1 MGNSI
6 RGFLKKAGCTDRV
19 LNSLFA
25 SYFEHLISA
34 IEKNDLE
41 SVKFFHLVKKVS
53 FSDYLPSGDSPLH
66 IAVLRNNLEIA
77 KYIIEKVKPLNIED
91 KNFNGDTV
99 FMQAALKGNLQ
110 MMKYL
115 FEVGKCDINTKENKG
130 ATPFFAACC
139 NGYLE
144 ILDYFLFELKID
156 CHSVNHEGQS
166 AIHRVAY
173 YGLLHV
179 LKYLRK
185 NTNLSFSAVD
195 KKGNSPLHLAAIRLN
210 ITCIRYLLKH
220 SSKKEVLLNQKNS
233 EQETPLTIIL
243 KILNKIKDPGISEIT
258 KEEVIKYINDKK
270 EFPAIRNTEV
280 TSKLRQTLQASSMK
294 KTDFFG
300 KNRVLSNN
308 LKIPMNINPFAT
320 NRSSKDAGNNNISP
334 KTLKVNA
341 KRELLLS
348 RVTPVNTDKKNSM
361 IASKTNLQEEIEI
374 REENIVEIKSALVR
388 KREKR
393 GGRKNTSP
401 SPDKTDKE
409 KMASPRRTAGS
420 PLNKL
425 KKAFM
430 NKFNSIKPSF
440 MSSPKKK
447 KNPVV
452 NINKPQINK
461 GLSFKEMHEK
471 LTLEEKDEKQE
482 DEEKSRDYERN
493 ENFEENKGLEILND
507 EENLTKSNGFN
518 MFSLLQKAGKAFM
531 KSPLNNFL
539 KGNKGESSDGQE
551 NNSTPQN
558 NMSHLLVKTQDM
570 LINIPEDSPFK
581 VLIKGFDHN
590 LSEKEIKMKKNL
602 KA

>member
-6 RGFLKKAGCTDRV
+6 RGYLKKAGCTDRV

-25 SYFEHLISA
+25 TYFEHLISA

-41 SVKFFHLVKKVS
+41 TVKFFHLVKKVS

-66 IAVLRNNLEIA
+66 IAVLHNNLEIV
-77 KYIIEKVKPLNIED
+77 KYIIENVKPLNIED

-115 FEVGKCDINTKENKG
+115 FEFAQCDINTKENKG

-144 ILDYFLFELKID
+144 VLDYFLYELKID
-156 CHSVNHEGQS
+156 CHSVNNEGQS
-166 AIHRVAY
+166 AIHRVSY

-185 NTNLSFSAVD
+185 NTNLSFSAID

-210 ITCIRYLLKH
+210 ITCVRYLLKH
-220 SSKKEVLLNQKNS
+220 SSKKEVLLNQRNS
-233 EQETPLTIIL
+233 EKDTPLTILL

-258 KEEVIKYINDKK
+258 KEEVVKYINDKK
-270 EFPAIRNTEV
+270 EYPAIRNTEV
-280 TSKLRQTLQASSMK
+280 TGKLRQTLLASSMK
-294 KTDFFG
+294 KTDFHG
-300 KNRVLSNN
+300 KDRVLSNN
-308 LKIPMNINPFAT
+308 LKIPMMINPFNT
-320 NRSSKDAGNNNISP
+320 KRSSKDAGNHNNISP
-334 KTLKVNA
+334 TTLKVNT
-341 KRELLLS
+341 KREFLLS
-348 RVTPVNTDKKNSM
+348 KVTPLYTEKINSKLTPKM
-361 IASKTNLQEEIEI
+361 NLQEEIE
-374 REENIVEIKSALVR
+374 ESFVEIKSALVR

-401 SPDKTDKE
+401 SPDKIDKE
-409 KMASPRRTAGS
+409 KGTSPIKGGGS

-440 MSSPKKK
+440 MSSPKK

-482 DEEKSRDYERN
+482 DEEKSRDYEKN
-493 ENFEENKGLEILND
+493 ENLEENKMENVN
-507 EENLTKSNGFN
+507 EEEKITKNNGFN
-518 MFSLLQKAGKAFM
+518 VFSLLQKAGKAFM
-531 KSPLNNFL
+531 KSPLNIL

-551 NNSTPQN
+551 NSTPKGN
-558 NMSHLLVKTQDM
+558 ISHLPVKTQEM
-570 LINIPEDSPFK
+570 LINIPEDSPFQ

-590 LSEKEIKMKKNL
+590 LSEREIKMKKNL